1 MKKEINHIPE
11 ETLQAFMCYSWP
23 GNVRELQNLVERAV
37 ILSSNGV
44 LPNTLPEIE
53 DSSSL
58 PSSQRTFND
67 SHGCDLAKTLESTGW
82 KLGGPTERRPDSA

>member
-53 DSSSL
+53 DSSTL
-58 PSSQRTFND
+58 SSVPVT
-67 SHGCDLAKTLESTGW
+67 
-82 KLGGPTERRPDSA
+82 